1 MENNISNNKLFQRV
15 KELKLPMGKYV
26 LFGSAPLGIRGLKDC
41 HDIDIVVTEDLWN
54 EYKNKGWKIKIMP
67 HGSQYLKN
75 NEIELWRDWK
85 PGQWDIERLIKEAE
99 IISELPFVKLE
110 YIIEWKKL
118 NGREKDLKDI
128 EVAEQFLRTQK

>member
-67 HGSQYLKN
+67 HGGQYLKN
-75 NEIELWRDWK
+75 NEIELWKDWK